1 MCECAF
7 IYIMNYSTF
16 EPLYNNNLEEQS
28 NINNFGHFF
37 PLYSDTTGQ
46 INTNKEQNIQNYYER
61 KEHIQKYIKQNQLI
75 SLKSLFKNATSY
87 YLTKDKQIIKTRTSY
102 MEFKKPSYNEIQ
114 YIIKWNPKYFK

>member
-1 MCECAF
+1 M
-7 IYIMNYSTF
+7 IYSTF
-16 EPLYNNNLEEQS
+16 EPLYNNNNLEEQS

-37 PLYSDTTGQ
+37 PLYSDNTGQ

-61 KEHIQKYIKQNQLI
+61 K
-75 SLKSLFKNATSY
+75 
-87 YLTKDKQIIKTRTSY
+87 KDKQIIKTRTSY

>member
-1 MCECAF
+1 
-7 IYIMNYSTF
+7 MNYSTF